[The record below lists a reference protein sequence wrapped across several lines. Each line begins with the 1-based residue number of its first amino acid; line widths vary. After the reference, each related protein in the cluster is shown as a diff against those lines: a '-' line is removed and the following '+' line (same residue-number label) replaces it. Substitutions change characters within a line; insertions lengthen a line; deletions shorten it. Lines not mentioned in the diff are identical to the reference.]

1 MEKSDFYKLTP
12 DAVPKIIIVKMLL
25 GAVVLALLC
34 PGISFAEWADPSQ
47 IPTKYEI
54 LKIKMSVKKDG
65 TYTRR
70 ATRQVVILSDEGRNK
85 AGTFSFR
92 FNKHTEKGSVIVAQ
106 TINDGKVFKV
116 ANKDIET
123 KEVREKNRKGF
134 ESNISKMIA
143 FPNVYVGSRVYIEY
157 EVKGSEFPH
166 IDSWSTY
173 LSFDDMVAEKVE
185 IDIDSEMPLQIYLAD
200 DKFIL
205 EKSADSKKIH
215 LTNRGQINTLLVNE
229 PYYSVQENR
238 AHGILVTT
246 ASDWNSFGKA
256 FIKEYDKVASANLP
270 AALERIINET
280 ASIQDPVERMN
291 QITSRLQKNIRYFGD
306 WARRKG
312 GYVPRSLAKIVET
325 EFGDCK
331 DMAVTLVAMLR
342 KAGYKADVALVKRGD
357 VEKIDEKLYG
367 VASGSVFNHAITRAQ
382 VGEKVYWLDPT
393 NAISFAQGIPLDIA
407 DRPAFVLYKSGG
419 VLERTTSYNPE
430 ENVYGNEVTFHITKT
445 GEVKVDGFFVRKG
458 IGAYKL
464 LRAEWR
470 RPAQV
475 IERSAAINIVGHED
489 IAEVKFEE
497 YPKTINIVQDVERK
511 FSTSLRSFPYV
522 TNEGLAF
529 PFISKKVTNLITL
542 RRPSHEGDIVFGEKY
557 IEQTSAIYKNVSAR
571 NLKDFNCKIETKWMD
586 LQREALSQK
595 GDVLVKD
602 VIKIKQDIISKAE
615 AETPEFLQLQ
625 AGISNCYLRRMII
638 FR

>member
-1 MEKSDFYKLTP
+1 
-12 DAVPKIIIVKMLL
+12 
-25 GAVVLALLC
+25 
-34 PGISFAEWADPSQ
+34 
-47 IPTKYEI
+47 
-54 LKIKMSVKKDG
+54 MSVKKDG

-70 ATRQVVILSDEGRNK
+70 TTRQVVILSDEGRNK

-106 TINDGKVFKV
+106 TMNDGKIFKV

-123 KEVREKNRKGF
+123 KELREKNRKGF

-143 FPNVYVGSRVYIEY
+143 FPNVYVGSRVYVEY

-185 IDIDSEMPLQIYLAD
+185 VDIESEMPLQIYLAD

-215 LTNRGQINTLLVNE
+215 LKNRDQINTQLVNE

-246 ASDWNSFGKA
+246 ASDWNGFGKA
-256 FIKEYDKVASANLP
+256 FIKEYDKTASANLP
-270 AALERIINET
+270 AALEKIVNET

-357 VEKIDEKLYG
+357 VEKIDEKLYS

-393 NAISFAQGIPLDIA
+393 NAISFAQGIPIDIA
-407 DRPAFVLYKSGG
+407 NRPAFVLYKGG
-419 VLERTTSYNPE
+419 GALERTASYNPE
-430 ENVYGNEVTFHITKT
+430 ENFYGNEVTFHISKT
-445 GEVKVDGFFVRKG
+445 GEVKVDGVFVRKG
-458 IGAYKL
+458 IGAYRL

-489 IAEVKFEE
+489 IAAVKFEE
-497 YPKTINIVQDVERK
+497 YPKTINIVQDIERK
-511 FSTSLRSFPYV
+511 FSTSLRSFAYV

-557 IEQTSAIYKNVSAR
+557 IEQTTSIYKNVSAR

-586 LQREALSQK
+586 LHREAMSQK

-602 VIKIKQDIISKAE
+602 VIQVKQDMISKVE